1 MRGSAPVRTRGV
13 TVGELAELIVG
24 THANLEVTMR
34 ASYWMVLA
42 GAMVVS
48 ACGEQGVPATLAEE
62 SEVRSMEGSV
72 QDRRLSMERIAR
84 RVALAMADPEFRA
97 YIRGSLDRS
106 TFRERKLPFTRFLS
120 AEADRA
126 GLALA
131 AVENGSPS
139 AVAADLRAAG
149 ALEFYF
155 PVPAHRERWEGGEE
169 VLVATAV
176 HDHEAPVAF
185 DTRGRRIVL
194 DPETPPSTP
203 VLAVVPVETDFDDPG
218 ALQRAECLDCDVPP
232 SGEGGGGKP
241 NTGSDTPSLRLTY
254 FNANKDF
261 EGWLKGK
268 PEYEI
273 HVLAPRSQ
281 TDTINY
287 RTLYCIGENAG
298 NRYWNNDDQTWRGD
312 VVLMT
317 WTEMQGF
324 HYAFPASNYS
334 VMALEDDDGACVI
347 KVDRDLMGNF
357 LGSLSTFTRDYK
369 AARDEPGVGGREL
382 EAGKSGFDL
391 FVSLGDLIQTN
402 DEIVGIAVANSVT
415 GYAHAEA
422 EWAWIGGGSTLTR
435 NGWAGLVLR

>member
-1 MRGSAPVRTRGV
+1 M
-13 TVGELAELIVG
+13 GEHAEPIVDA
-24 THANLEVTMR
+24 HANLEVTMR

-42 GAMVVS
+42 GAMVMS

-62 SEVRSMEGSV
+62 SEVRSMEGNID
-72 QDRRLSMERIAR
+72 DRRMSMERLAR
-84 RVALAMADPEFRA
+84 RVALAMADPAFRA
-97 YIRGSLDRS
+97 YVRGSLDRS

-131 AVENGSPS
+131 AVEAGGPS

-155 PVPAHRERWEGGEE
+155 PVPAHRERWEGGDEL
-169 VLVATAV
+169 LVATAV

-185 DTRGRRIVL
+185 DTRGRRIIL
-194 DPETPPSTP
+194 DPETPPSVP
-203 VLAVVPVETDFDDPG
+203 VLAVVPVETDFDSP
-218 ALQRAECLDCDVPP
+218 ARAECLDCDVPP
-232 SGEGGGGKP
+232 GGGGGGGGP
-241 NTGSDTPSLRLTY
+241 ITGSDTPSLRLTY
-254 FNANKDF
+254 FSVNKDF

-298 NRYWNNDDQTWRGD
+298 DRFWNNDQQTWRGD
-312 VVLMT
+312 LVLMT

-324 HYAFPASNYS
+324 HYAYPFNNYS
-334 VMALEDDDGACVI
+334 VMALEDDDGPCVI
-347 KVDRDLMGNF
+347 RMQRDLMGNF
-357 LGSLSTFTRDYK
+357 LNAVSTAYRDYK
-369 AARDEPGVGGREL
+369 GARDEPGIGGREL
-382 EAGKSGFDL
+382 KAGKSGFDL
-391 FVSLGDLIQTN
+391 LAVAGDLIQTN
-402 DEIVGIAVANSVT
+402 DELVGIAVANSVS
-415 GYAHAEA
+415 GYYHSEA
-422 EWAWIGGGSTLTR
+422 GWSWIGGENSLTR
-435 NGWAGLVLR
+435 HGWAGLVLR